1 MDINTSTKNLQKLE
15 GTISVEQPHA
25 KHDSFDSFI
34 KLKGMWKPVKADY
47 QSLLLR
53 RSIVKSDDWIFA
65 MVVYTGKDT
74 KLLKN

>member
-1 MDINTSTKNLQKLE
+1 
-15 GTISVEQPHA
+15 
-25 KHDSFDSFI
+25 
-34 KLKGMWKPVKADY
+34 MWTPVKVGY

-74 KLLKN
+74 KLLQNMDTSRKKTSKVEEMVN